1 MRPSRNPK
9 SHPCIKELGR
19 SNLPDDTNW
28 AVSEFADAELGD
40 VRRPTRLVELAHLL
54 AQHPTAALPEAC
66 GDGARRKAADRV
78 VANDALAP
86 QDVRRSPIEATYGRL
101 SKVPVVLAV
110 QETTEVDWTAHHATQ
125 GLGPVGHLACQGRLV
140 QSTLAFTPERVP
152 LGLVARQVWARDPA
166 DVGKRARR
174 KPLPIAQQ
182 ERQNWLTSL
191 EAVVNAHAECPQ
203 TRFVSIGAREA
214 DVDDRLAAARP
225 AGVALVI
232 RAAWDR
238 CVQAPEHSVG
248 ATVEAP
254 PVVAQLLLQGP
265 RRDAQP
271 AREATL
277 ALRLCRLTRCPPRHR
292 QAEGLPEV
300 VRWAVPVREVD
311 PPAEVQPIAWLLL
324 TTVAVDRVEDASERV
339 PWDACR
345 WGMEVWHR
353 MSKSGGRIEA
363 RQLATDERLE
373 RGLTRSSVM
382 AWRVLSAV
390 MLARAAPERPCDV
403 WLALEEGQA
412 LYGAI
417 HHGPTPPDCPP
428 TLGEAVRW
436 LAQLGGFVGRRRR
449 DQPGAETLSR
459 GFQHVTDLTRM
470 YRMMRSAPP

>member
-1 MRPSRNPK
+1 M
-9 SHPCIKELGR
+9 

-40 VRRPTRLVELAHLL
+40 VRRTTRLVELAHLL

-66 GDGARRKAADRV
+66 GDGAMLKAAYRFFD
-78 VANDALAP
+78 NDAIEP
-86 QDVRRSPIEATYGRL
+86 QDVLLSHIEATYGRL

-110 QETTEVDWTAHHATQ
+110 QDTTEVDWTAHHATQ
-125 GLGPVGHLACQGRLV
+125 GLGPLGHLACQGLLV
-140 QSTLAFTPERVP
+140 HSTLAFTPERVP
-152 LGLVARQVWARDPA
+152 LGLVAQQVWARDPA

-174 KPLPIAQQ
+174 KQLPIAQKESQ
-182 ERQNWLTSL
+182 KWLTSL

-203 TRFVSIGAREA
+203 TRFVSIGDREA
-214 DVDDRLAAARP
+214 DVYDLLAAARP
-225 AGVALVI
+225 AGVELLI

-238 CVQAPEHSVG
+238 CVHAPERSVW
-248 ATVEAP
+248 ATVEAQ
-254 PVVAQLLLQGP
+254 PVVAQLLLQVP

-277 ALRLCRLTRCPPRHR
+277 ALRFCRLTLCPPRHR

-300 VRWAVPVREVD
+300 VLWAVQVREVD

-324 TTVAVDRVEDASERV
+324 TTVAVDRVEDAIERV
-339 PWDACR
+339 QWYACR
-345 WGMEVWHR
+345 WGIEVWHR
-353 MSKSGGRIEA
+353 ILKSGCRIEA

-373 RGLTRSSVM
+373 RCLTLYSVI
-382 AWRVLSAV
+382 AWRVFSAV
-390 MLARAAPERPCDV
+390 MLARAAPELPCDV
-403 WLALEEGQA
+403 LLALEEWPA

-417 HHGPTPPDCPP
+417 HHCPTPPDCPP

-449 DQPGAETLSR
+449 DQPGAETLWR
-459 GFQHVTDLTRM
+459 GFQHLTDLTRM
-470 YRMMRSAPP
+470 YRIMRSAPP